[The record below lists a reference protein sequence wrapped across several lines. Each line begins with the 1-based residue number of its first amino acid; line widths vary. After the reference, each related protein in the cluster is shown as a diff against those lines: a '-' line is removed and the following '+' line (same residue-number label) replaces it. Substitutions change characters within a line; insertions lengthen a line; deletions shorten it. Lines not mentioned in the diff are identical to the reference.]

1 MGSIHDQ
8 CGVFGVVGH
17 PKAVE
22 MCHFGLYALQHRGQE
37 AAGIAFGQGPKIR
50 TSKGLGLVSDVFQ
63 TLGIQETPAERAL
76 GHVRHATHEESTL
89 ENAQPITVK
98 MWRGWVSIALNGG
111 LLNAAELR
119 EALEQEGSIFQT
131 TSDTEVV
138 VHLMARSKTKD
149 METALEEA
157 LKQIKGAY
165 SLAVL
170 TPDGILAARDPFG
183 FRPLCIGKVDG
194 AYVVSSET
202 CGLDAVGADFVSEVL
217 PGEIISIRIDRDSK
231 ASQGCCDI
239 KRTQA
244 SQPERPSLCVFE
256 YIYFARP
263 DSQISGLNV
272 HAVRKALGRQL
283 AKKGPVDADFVTGVP
298 DSSLSAAAGF
308 AEEMGLP
315 YEMGLIKNRY
325 IGRTF
330 IAPDKAL
337 REFALRVKLNPLKRL
352 IDGHRVVLVDDS
364 IVRGTTSRYIVGLLK
379 AAGAK
384 EVHVRISSPPYKFP
398 CFYGIDTPIAQELPA
413 STLDVDAIRQSIGA
427 DSLAY
432 LDLDDLKKVLGE
444 NVPEFCCSCFTGDYP
459 VDVSQVP
466 SIRSE
471 PK

>member
-8 CGVFGVVGH
+8 CGVFGVAGH

-37 AAGIAFGQGPKIR
+37 AAGIAFGQGLKIR

-98 MWRGWVSIALNGG
+98 MWQGWVSLALNGG
-111 LLNAAELR
+111 LLNAPKLR
-119 EALEQEGSIFQT
+119 ESLEQEGSIFQT

-138 VHLMARSKTKD
+138 AHLMARSKAND
-149 METALEEA
+149 IETALEEA
-157 LKQIKGAY
+157 IKQLKGAY

-170 TPDGILAARDPFG
+170 TPDGIIAARDPFG
-183 FRPLCIGKVDG
+183 FRPLCIGEIEG

-202 CGLDAVGADFVSEVL
+202 CGLDAVGAAFLSEVK
-217 PGEIISIRIDRDSK
+217 PGEVVSIRINKDSAGDGRCDLKRKQVSKPDR
-231 ASQGCCDI
+231 Q
-239 KRTQA
+239 
-244 SQPERPSLCVFE
+244 SLCVFE

-283 AKKGPVDADFVTGVP
+283 AKKGPVEADFVTGVP

-308 AEEMGLP
+308 AEEAGLP

-330 IAPDKAL
+330 IAPDKVL

-364 IVRGTTSRYIVGLLK
+364 IVRGTTSKYIVGLLK

-398 CFYGIDTPIAQELPA
+398 CFYGIDTPIAKELPA
-413 STLDVDAIRQSIGA
+413 STLDVDAIRRSIGA

-432 LDLDDLKKVLGE
+432 LDLHDLKQVLGE

-466 SIRSE
+466 SMRSD